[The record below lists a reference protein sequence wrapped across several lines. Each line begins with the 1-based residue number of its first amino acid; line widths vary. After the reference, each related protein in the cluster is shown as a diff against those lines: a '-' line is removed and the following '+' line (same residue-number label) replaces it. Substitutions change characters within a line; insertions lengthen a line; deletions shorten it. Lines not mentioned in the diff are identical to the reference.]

1 MIRPVFLAAAFLCLA
16 GSAAAAAEPAAP
28 SARPTLL
35 SASDAYF
42 QMRVADAEPQF
53 RAVLEDSQT
62 PALDVGPAARG
73 LARIQWLIDRDAPAA
88 EATLERGRAT
98 STGAELCRIATM
110 AVRVLREADQP
121 QAALDLATARAGDC
135 ADTVQRDGFLVEEGR
150 VALALATGGPQEGR
164 TAAIAAAS
172 QAISGFTPT
181 SALAPAAAKLRLGVA
196 LELSDSTAAL
206 QAWKD
211 FFWLTD
217 ANAPTSFKIA
227 DAEVARL
234 FAAALGSG
242 TPLAD
247 EIALERLLIRGGFY
261 AEAKAFDG
269 EHGVAA
275 AAGHAPDYVPVAAYF
290 DFRERFD
297 AATLAY
303 DRKHARGTD
312 AGVDYVGEA
321 RRLLAE
327 TAAKLG
333 PGAPETV
340 LAEAYGLHWT
350 AGDTA
355 GVPSVHIGHVVE
367 DTRHEVVQYGRRGA
381 VRFLSIDN
389 LASNGYQ
396 SWLWDGLAATGGWS
410 EPNTIVQVRSAY
422 SSAPLTVLANL
433 TPAAAAKA
441 AEELPGLEAKD
452 RDALSTK
459 RLAFLPGLQA
469 RLRREAQDEVA
480 AKARAVAAASGE
492 PFERVF
498 LKTYGDLQL
507 AHSIYIHEGRHVL
520 DHDEFDHPFG
530 LGGPELEYRAELSEL
545 EFAEF
550 PRMPL
555 ITILSDVES
564 ATSHGVANR
573 RIMEG
578 LTAWMEAH
586 PAAVAGFDPA
596 VPAAAQI
603 DRLSDAQ
610 IGEIARGLDPYFK
623 EHPDWDRAQKASA
636 AAAR

>member
-1 MIRPVFLAAAFLCLA
+1 MTRTLLASIAFLTLSA
-16 GSAAAAAEPAAP
+16 TGAAAAPASLVTP
-28 SARPTLL
+28 PARPTLL

-42 QMRVADAEPQF
+42 QMRVGDAEPAF
-53 RAVLEDSQT
+53 RAVLDDPQT
-62 PALDVGPAARG
+62 PATDMGPAARG

-88 EATLERGRAT
+88 ETTLERGRAQ

-110 AVRVLREADQP
+110 AVRVLRESDQA

-135 ADTVQRDGFLVEEGR
+135 ADTVQRDGFLVENGR
-150 VALALATGGPQEGR
+150 AALALATDGPAAGR
-164 TAAIAAAS
+164 AAARAAAS
-172 QAISGFTPT
+172 QAVAGFNST
-181 SALAPAAAKLRLGVA
+181 SALAPAATRLRLGVA
-196 LELSDSTAAL
+196 IALSDPTAAL

-211 FFWLTD
+211 FFWLTERD
-217 ANAPTSFKIA
+217 APASFKIA

-234 FAAALGSG
+234 FAAALAPS
-242 TPLAD
+242 PALAD
-247 EIALERLLIRGGFY
+247 QIAFERLLIRGGFY
-261 AEAKAFDG
+261 AEARAYDH

-275 AAGHAPDYVPVAAYF
+275 AAGAAADYVPVAAYF
-290 DFRERFD
+290 DFRSRFD

-312 AGVDYVGEA
+312 GGIDYIGEA
-321 RRLLAE
+321 KRILAD

-333 PGAPETV
+333 PGPPEAV
-340 LAEAYGLHWT
+340 LADAYGLHWT
-350 AGDTA
+350 AGNTA

-367 DTRHEVVQYGRRGA
+367 DTSHDVVQYGRRGS

-396 SWLWDGLAATGGWS
+396 SWLWDGLASTGGWS
-410 EPNTIVQVRSAY
+410 ERDTIVQVRSAY
-422 SSAPLTVLANL
+422 TSAPLTVLAGL
-433 TPAAAAKA
+433 TPEGAAKA
-441 AEELPGLEAKD
+441 AEEQPALDAKD
-452 RDALSTK
+452 RDALATK

-469 RLRREAQDEVA
+469 RLRRQAQEAVA
-480 AKARAVAAASGE
+480 AKAHAEAAASGQ

-507 AHSIYIHEGRHVL
+507 THSIYIHEGRHVL
-520 DHDEFDHPFG
+520 DHDEFDHPVG
-530 LGGPELEYRAELSEL
+530 LGAPELEYRAELSEL

-564 ATSHGVANR
+564 ATPHGVANR

-578 LTAWMEAH
+578 LTAWIVAH
-586 PAAVAGFDPA
+586 PDAVAGYDPA
-596 VPAAAQI
+596 VPSAEQI

-610 IGEIARGLDPYFK
+610 IADIARSLDPYFK
-623 EHPDWDRAQKASA
+623 DHPDWAVA
-636 AAAR
+636 APAAP